1 MRCTLAPVLLNRG
14 RSAANEGDAPM
25 FRALHSGQ
33 RPGIR
38 LPEPAHRHLLMSDSR
53 PAILVVFPFCLD
65 HVGHGNIQ
73 RLLAIAR
80 DLAANGYDVDVV
92 YQGNPRVAPVAS
104 QYTAFR
110 RVFRVEAGVRSSEQ
124 DAWNRRLAAFYA
136 GYELP
141 QQHMRPSAALASLT
155 RSLLEADTYEAVVAT
170 YAFTAPLFAGL
181 SRRVL
186 TVCDVQDILHEHA
199 DACHQATG
207 KASTFT
213 LPVATEAFLWRQFD
227 VLVAITPEDKSRI
240 RADVLPHQVL
250 LSARHALASFAD
262 RPQPGTDD
270 VALYAGSDNQS
281 NIEAV
286 TWLLQNVWPRVVAAR
301 PAARLRLAGLIC
313 AKVPDALRNTPGVEL
328 LGFMEDVSGELSNC
342 GVLVAPYL
350 YGSGLKIKVVEAACL
365 GKAVV
370 TTRGGLIGTGL
381 EPGRDLEVHDDAEA
395 FVEALTGLLGNR
407 KRRTAMGKAALAQ
420 ARAMFS
426 PEACYA
432 PIRFALKLQQ
442 VHAGAVSG
450 QGLSPSVLERVR
462 VVVDHLKPTR
472 VVLWGNGSHTRS
484 LVAALHELTIR
495 VDLIVDGR
503 GTEAETSPEGL
514 PVIPAS
520 EFPRTAGDLVVLSS
534 ETFEQ
539 DMWND
544 LREYR
549 ERGGHVIGLFDPR
562 LLSRDLIDRLSP
574 QSRVQLGAPALTSS
588 RGSEPS
594 IILWDSLVCDIHW
607 WRLCA
612 VRDLA
617 AVIPQFGAKAVV
629 VAPSH
634 VAQSANAADLPPGC
648 SLAGVLEFDS
658 RQLESRDE
666 DGGAR
671 GLSRTSELMAGA
683 SAHAAR
689 IVGFRAEDLVVLM
702 QPSLSE
708 CFGLARTLR
717 ARGRRDCPTVVLHT
731 FGGDDALRLSDEQQ
745 RAYWR
750 LAISELGDATDGRM
764 AIVTVSPTDA
774 AALRTRFDRPVHA
787 IGQPTA
793 RRRPRGERGRRLPRL
808 VCLGHVGVPRA
819 KPMLETVA
827 ELAGLGHGVPGPA
840 RASVGWRSNQGDAPP
855 WANDQWAPGLATMLE
870 FDLLDSHPS
879 IAMRDELADANAI
892 VIVGDGS
899 ESWRHVV
906 RQHAAAAGVPVLSP
920 HDSRQLAPMLEPI
933 LRGEPVEVRAPKGAD
948 AVGQPAEAVMARL
961 IEVATGR
968 APMIQKPVDGP
979 ASVPTPD
986 LVAEMC

>member
-1 MRCTLAPVLLNRG
+1 
-14 RSAANEGDAPM
+14 
-25 FRALHSGQ
+25 
-33 RPGIR
+33 
-38 LPEPAHRHLLMSDSR
+38 MSDSR

-92 YQGNPRVAPVAS
+92 YQGNPRVAPAAS

-110 RVFRVEAGVRSSEQ
+110 RVFRVEAGIRSSEQ

-141 QQHMRPSAALASLT
+141 LQHMRPSAALASLT

-170 YAFTAPLFAGL
+170 YAFTAPLFANL
-181 SRRVL
+181 SRKVL

-199 DACHQATG
+199 DACQQTTG
-207 KASTFT
+207 KSSSFT
-213 LPVATEAFLWRQFD
+213 LPAATEAFLWRQFD

-240 RADVLPHQVL
+240 RADALPHQVL

-262 RPQPGTDD
+262 GPRPGADD

-281 NIEAV
+281 NVEAV
-286 TWLLQNVWPRVVAAR
+286 TWLLENVWPRVVAAR
-301 PAARLRLAGLIC
+301 PSARLRMAGLIC
-313 AKVPDALRNTPGVEL
+313 AKVPDALRGTPGLEL
-328 LGFMEDVSGELSNC
+328 LGFMDDVTPELTGC

-350 YGSGLKIKVVEAACL
+350 YGSGLKIKVVEAACA

-370 TTRGGLIGTGL
+370 TTRSGLLGTDL
-381 EPGRDLEVHDDAEA
+381 EPGRDLEVHDDVDA
-395 FVEALTGLLGNR
+395 FVEALTGLLGDAP
-407 KRRTAMGKAALAQ
+407 RRTAMGEAALTQ
-420 ARAMFS
+420 ARANFS
-426 PEACYA
+426 PEACYG
-432 PIRFALKLQQ
+432 PIRFALQLQQ
-442 VHAGAVSG
+442 VHAGAVAG

-462 VVVDHLKPTR
+462 IVVDHLKPAR

-484 LVAALHELTIR
+484 LIAALRELNIR

-503 GTEAETSPEGL
+503 GTETQISPEGVPVL
-514 PVIPAS
+514 PGS
-520 EFPRTAGDLVVLSS
+520 EFSRTPGDLVVLSS

-549 ERGGHVIGLFDPR
+549 ERGGHVIGLFNPR
-562 LLSRDLIDRLSP
+562 LMSRDLIDRLSP
-574 QSRVQLGAPALTSS
+574 QSRVQLGAPALTAV
-588 RGSEPS
+588 RGSEPAVV
-594 IILWDSLVCDIHW
+594 IWDSLLSDVHW

-617 AVIPQFGAKAVV
+617 AAVPGVGARAVV

-634 VAQSANAADLPPGC
+634 AAQSMNAADLPPGC
-648 SLAGVLEFDS
+648 SLAGVLEFDG
-658 RQLESRDE
+658 RTVESRDE

-671 GLSRTSELMAGA
+671 GLARTADLMAGA
-683 SAHAAR
+683 TAHAAR
-689 IVGFRAEDLVVLM
+689 IVGLRGEDLLVLM

-731 FGGDDALRLSDEQQ
+731 FGGDDALRMPDEAH

-750 LAISELGDATDGRM
+750 LAVSELGDATDGRF

-774 AALRTRFDRPVHA
+774 AALRTRLDRPVHA

-793 RRRPRGERGRRLPRL
+793 PRRPRAERARLRPRV

-819 KPMLETVA
+819 RHMLDAVA
-827 ELAGLGHGVPGPA
+827 ELAGTA
-840 RASVGWRSNQGDAPP
+840 RGTVGDARFTVGWRSNQGDGSP
-855 WANDQWAPGLATMLE
+855 WAQDSWAINLATLLG
-870 FDLLDSHPS
+870 FDLLDAHTS
-879 IAMRDELADANAI
+879 IAMRDEIADADA
-892 VIVGDGS
+892 VVLVGDGS
-899 ESWRHVV
+899 EAWRHVAG
-906 RQHAAAAGVPVLSP
+906 QHADAAGVPVLTP
-920 HDSRQLAPMLEPI
+920 YDSRQLAPMLEPI
-933 LRGEPVEVRAPKGAD
+933 LRGESVHAPATGAD
-948 AVGQPAEAVMARL
+948 AVGQPADVVLARL
-961 IEVATGR
+961 IEVAIGR
-968 APMIQKPVDGP
+968 APMMPKPAEAP
-979 ASVPTPD
+979 APVLAHV
-986 LVAEMC
+986 LVSEMC